1 MMPPA
6 QPEAISSTRR
16 IAPASGNPETAGEKS
31 YRRIR
36 ADILMGRLAPGQKL
50 KLDRMNKE
58 YGASIST
65 LREILN
71 RLSSEKLVLAE
82 GQRGFEVSP
91 VSVADLKEIAALRQ
105 LLECHAL
112 AQSFA
117 SGDMEWEG
125 QVVAA
130 HHKLALMEE
139 RRKIGD
145 QSETET
151 WKRYDWQFHQA
162 LISACGS
169 RTLMETHAGVFDKY
183 LRYQML
189 ALTDRGDIAAREH
202 RALLESALKRDAKTA
217 TTILMAHIGGG
228 VEHALASGT
237 IR

>member
-1 MMPPA
+1 MA
-6 QPEAISSTRR
+6 AKTSEAESV
-16 IAPASGNPETAGEKS
+16 AEKA

-36 ADILMGRLAPGQKL
+36 TDIIFGQLAPGQKL
-50 KLDRMNKE
+50 KLDQIKE
-58 YGASIST
+58 SYGTSIST

-91 VSVADLKEIAALRQ
+91 VSKEDLQEVAALRQ

-112 AQSFA
+112 DQSFA

-139 RRKIGD
+139 RRKTGD
-145 QSETET
+145 RNETET

-169 RTLMETHAGVFDKY
+169 RALMETHAGVFDKY
-183 LRYQML
+183 LRYQLL
-189 ALTDRGDIAAREH
+189 ALTDRGEIAVREH
-202 RALLESALKRDAKTA
+202 RTLLEAALKRDARKAMQVLT
-217 TTILMAHIGGG
+217 AHIQGG

-237 IR
+237 IG